1 MNFVYWSDSFGGE
14 HIFEEANILS
24 EKRKR
29 GNHERGLLVGLS
41 EGRANFLWLLP
52 TAVNSEVGP
61 NQATAFQELSE

>member
-1 MNFVYWSDSFGGE
+1 MNLVYFSDSFGGDHMFKE
-14 HIFEEANILS
+14 VNILS

-41 EGRANFLWLLP
+41 EGRANFLWFSP

-61 NQATAFQELSE
+61 NQAIAFQELSE